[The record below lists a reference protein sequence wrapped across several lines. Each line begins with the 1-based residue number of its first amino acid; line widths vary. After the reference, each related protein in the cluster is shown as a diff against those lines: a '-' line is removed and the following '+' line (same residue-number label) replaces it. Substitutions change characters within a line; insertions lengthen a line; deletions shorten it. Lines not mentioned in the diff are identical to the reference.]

1 MVCTHRSTP
10 SKIVDRRRRS
20 QNEDNEDEQG
30 LLDSATPEEDVSN
43 FVGDDTRHIT
53 AVGEA
58 SRRLAS
64 ENPST
69 ANTTVEA
76 AKDREN
82 QVRDYL
88 SVLRCLGYS

>member
-1 MVCTHRSTP
+1 MP
-10 SKIVDRRRRS
+10 SKIINRKRRS
-20 QNEDNEDEQG
+20 QNDDNEDEQG
-30 LLDSATPEEDVSN
+30 LLESATPEEDASN
-43 FVGDDTRHIT
+43 AVGDARYIT

-58 SRRLAS
+58 SKRLAS

-76 AKDREN
+76 ARDREN

>member
-1 MVCTHRSTP
+1 MP
-10 SKIVDRRRRS
+10 SKNVNRKRRN

-43 FVGDDTRHIT
+43 VVGDARHIT

-58 SRRLAS
+58 SKRLAS

-88 SVLRCLGYS
+88 SGLRCLRYL

>member
-1 MVCTHRSTP
+1 MP
-10 SKIVDRRRRS
+10 SKIINRKRRS
-20 QNEDNEDEQG
+20 QNDDNEDEQG
-30 LLDSATPEEDVSN
+30 LLESATPEEDASN
-43 FVGDDTRHIT
+43 TVGDARYIT

-58 SRRLAS
+58 SKRLAS